1 MSEEATFTQA
11 EFARAGC
18 TSSRGCRFWEDQGLL
33 GVVARSEAGVRRYTV
48 EQMRYAAIIA
58 AAQFGGWQIEQIKQM
73 IENYD
78 VDPSVHD
85 ALVTRLADQV
95 RAAARLADQLPKP
108 RHLETPSLEYD
119 L

>member
-1 MSEEATFTQA
+1 MTEDLHTQA
-11 EFARAGC
+11 DFCRAGC
-18 TSSRGCRFWEDQGLL
+18 TSSRGARFWEDQGLL
-33 GVVARSEAGVRRYTV
+33 GVVARSDAGVRRYTD

-58 AAQFGGWQIEQIKQM
+58 AAQFGGWSIERIKEM
-73 IENYD
+73 IEGYD
-78 VDPSVHD
+78 VDPEIHD

-95 RAAARLADQLPKP
+95 RAAARLADELPKP